1 MERDKAYKAIKVL
14 IEAGHI
20 TEFRQIFEHIY
31 PTHVARDMGI
41 HYTRFTAMVE
51 KVQDFRVKELY
62 MLASFIG
69 IRGIAILQLVD
80 AQHEKDKASRK
91 KK

>member
-1 MERDKAYKAIKVL
+1 MERNKQYQAIKVL

-41 HYTRFTAMVE
+41 HYTRFTKMIDR
-51 KVQDFRVKELY
+51 VQDFRVSELY
-62 MLASFIG
+62 RVAGFIG
-69 IRGIAILQLVD
+69 IAGIKILQLVD
-80 AQHEKDKASRK
+80 AQYEAEKKRK
-91 KK
+91 K